1 MERLCRYALRPPL
14 AEPRLLRM
22 PTGEVAVQ
30 LRTPWADGTTHVA
43 FSPSELMARL
53 AVLIPRPR
61 VNLLLY
67 YGVLAPRAA
76 WRREIVPS
84 APASVPDAKPDQASI
99 ADAAPLQRG

>member
-22 PTGEVAVQ
+22 PTGEVAVH

-43 FSPSELMARL
+43 FSPPAFLARL

-61 VNLLLY
+61 VNLLLC
-67 YGVLAPRAA
+67 YGV
-76 WRREIVPS
+76 S
-84 APASVPDAKPDQASI
+84 
-99 ADAAPLQRG
+99 RGCRSG